1 MSNSPDHQNGRENG
15 RDNGR
20 DNGRED
26 RNDYNGDGRFRRRRR
41 RGRRRPYDN
50 GDQQQQGTATI
61 QHIKLDVPE
70 DKTIV
75 IGITGEPGAGKSALS
90 QEFAK
95 LGASVID
102 VDSAGHEVIELPSVK
117 KKLIE
122 AFGEEII
129 SEDGAIV
136 RGAPWLLAPLPA
148 KSMQPNSIK
157 SFPASS
163 ADGLKPSSRKAG
175 ISWLSTP
182 LDCTNSAD
190 WMKAPL

>member
-61 QHIKLDVPE
+61 QQIKLEVPE

-75 IGITGEPGAGKSALS
+75 IGITGEPGAGKSAL
-90 QEFAK
+90 
-95 LGASVID
+95 
-102 VDSAGHEVIELPSVK
+102 
-117 KKLIE
+117 
-122 AFGEEII
+122 
-129 SEDGAIV
+129 
-136 RGAPWLLAPLPA
+136 A
-148 KSMQPNSIK
+148 KSSL
-157 SFPASS
+157 SWAPASS
-163 ADGLKPSSRKAG
+163 MSMVPVTKSSNCHR
-175 ISWLSTP
+175 
-182 LDCTNSAD
+182 
-190 WMKAPL
+190 